1 MAFRKTTE
9 PNIGNRDGGGEVMSN
24 AEGTKLAK
32 DMDYGCILCRM
43 DCFRHEERVLGGRPP
58 AGCEMHTSATRP
70 VAPPGRKFQQM
81 SYMSQMSQMTAK
93 HTVQVVAPP
102 KTSYILS
109 YSSSGGRPPAGC
121 EMHTSATRPVAP
133 PGRKFQQM
141 SYMSQMSQM
150 TAKHTVQV
158 VAPPKTSHILSYSSS
173 GGRPPAGCEMHTPAT
188 RPAFMM

>member
-1 MAFRKTTE
+1 MGRRIYVTRFRTHFIVKVVGLPACLVHGILQGKLVQVWKYCYCSYSMAFGKTTE

-102 KTSYILS
+102 KTS
-109 YSSSGGRPPAGC
+109 
-121 EMHTSATRPVAP
+121 
-133 PGRKFQQM
+133 
-141 SYMSQMSQM
+141 
-150 TAKHTVQV
+150 
-158 VAPPKTSHILSYSSS
+158 HILSYSSS